1 MAKKVTH
8 TFTVNITK
16 NTLTET
22 GGAGLL
28 DIIIT
33 KENDP
38 LVVYGAKTAWANPS
52 AAKRWVKAVVQ
63 DLTPRKS
70 VKLIAGENLDAKGK
84 PLSFYGQLAFKA

>member
-1 MAKKVTH
+1 MAKKVNH

-16 NTLTET
+16 NTLTER
-22 GGAGLL
+22 GGAWLL
-28 DIIIT
+28 NILIT

-38 LVVYGAKTAWANPS
+38 LVVYGATTAWANPS

-84 PLSFYGQLAFKA
+84 PVSFYGQLVFKA